1 MNKVVFVFAISFF
14 YIINSLQ
21 AQSNDLGVS
30 SEIRNI
36 LEASSLGELSHDS
49 KASFSQYDLLIKFYS
64 ERGFREAWTRDSR
77 LSSQTLALRDQI
89 RESKYDGLEPED
101 YNLEQIDHII
111 QNFEIE
117 KMGENAL
124 QLAYIDLVFSESY
137 LKLATDL
144 YKGKTPQEA
153 IKTDWQIQAKRVKVK
168 FEEVLEKSIEGDS
181 VGQSIRGFWPDY
193 KVYANIR
200 KSLRSYYEMA
210 DSQREKPQKL
220 TYKKLLKVGDSN
232 RLISEIRLRL
242 SGGELTEEGEIDDE
256 LYDSALM
263 KEILKTQKRFGLNPD
278 GVIGPETI
286 RALNETPEDMIKR
299 IAVNLERLRWLPD
312 TVIKDKFIIANI
324 ANYQLDYVREN
335 GLDTLFSSKVIVGKQ
350 YRSTPVFN
358 GEMSYIVFSPT
369 WTVPSSIIRG
379 EMIPKIKKDPDYLSR
394 NHMKILTYSGKEIDP
409 VSLDWTEVS
418 AKNFPYMIR
427 QSPGPHN
434 SLGLVKF
441 IFPNKF
447 NVYIHDTPTKSLFD
461 KDIRAFSHGCIRIHK
476 PAEFAKIILQDDP
489 MWDME
494 KINEAMHAD
503 EETTVMLKKKI
514 PVVILYLT
522 FWADENG
529 RDYIR
534 KDIYNRDEEISK
546 ALFSK

>member
-1 MNKVVFVFAISFF
+1 MNKVIFVFAIFF
-14 YIINSLQ
+14 FSTINSLQ
-21 AQSNDLGVS
+21 AQSTGLGIS

-36 LEASSLGELSHDS
+36 LEASSLGDLSHDS
-49 KASFSQYDLLIKFYS
+49 KVDFSQYDLLIKFYS
-64 ERGFREAWTRDSR
+64 DRGFKEAWTKEGR
-77 LSSQTLALRDQI
+77 LSSQTLALRDQV
-89 RESKYDGLEPED
+89 RKSRYDGLEPED
-101 YNLEQIDHII
+101 YYLEQIDHVI
-111 QNFEIE
+111 QNFETE

-124 QLAYIDLVFSESY
+124 QLAYIDLIFSESY

-153 IKTDWQIQAKRVKVK
+153 VKTDWQIQAKSIKVK
-168 FEEVLEKSIEGDS
+168 FEEVLEKAIEDDS
-181 VGQSIRGFWPDY
+181 VGQSIRRFWPDY

-200 KSLRSYYEMA
+200 KSLRSYYEMV
-210 DSQREKPQKL
+210 DSQKEKPQKL
-220 TYKKLLKVGDSN
+220 AYKKLLKVGDSN
-232 RLISEIRLRL
+232 RLISEIRSRL
-242 SGGELTEEGEIDDE
+242 SGAEMTEDEGGENE

-263 KEILKTQKRFGLNPD
+263 KEIQKMQKRFGLNPD

-286 RALNETPEDMIKR
+286 HALNETPEDMIKR

-312 TVIKDKFIIANI
+312 TVIKDEFIITNI

-369 WTVPSSIIRG
+369 WTVPSSIVRG

-409 VSLDWTEVS
+409 VSLDWTKVS

-427 QSPGPHN
+427 QSPGAHN

-494 KINEAMHAD
+494 KINDAMHAG

-522 FWADENG
+522 FWTDENG

-534 KDIYNRDEEISK
+534 KDIYNRDEEIAK
-546 ALFSK
+546 TLFSK